1 MEVDLDHVQMAFE
14 DLQGRFHNLSGWP
27 VSILGHLRS
36 IGGFRCG
43 GFSWVVVVVFNQS
56 GL

>member
-27 VSILGHLRS
+27 VSILGHRS